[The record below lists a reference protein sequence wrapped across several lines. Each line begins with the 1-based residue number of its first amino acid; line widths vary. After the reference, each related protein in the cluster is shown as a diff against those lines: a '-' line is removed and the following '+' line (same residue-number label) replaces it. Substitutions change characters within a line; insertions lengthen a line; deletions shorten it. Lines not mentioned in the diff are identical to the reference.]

1 MDTQTSGITRD
12 GETFLRTQKTS
23 PHAYVVLLGLKVFDV
38 KGLLKAVDKG
48 LPWNAFTR
56 FVRNSG
62 MSSEQVAEL
71 LGVPRRTL
79 ARRKAEGR
87 FHADESD
94 RLMRAARVFSR
105 ALDLYA
111 GNRDAAAEWF
121 TYPNWALGGES
132 PLQFARTEI
141 GADYVD
147 NLVGQIEYGIF
158 S

>member
-1 MDTQTSGITRD
+1 METQTSSVTKD
-12 GETFLRTQKTS
+12 TEKFLRTQKTS
-23 PHAYVVLLGLKVFDV
+23 PNAYVVLLGLKVFDV

-62 MSSEQVAEL
+62 MSPEQVAEL
-71 LGVPRRTL
+71 VGVPRRTL

-87 FHADESD
+87 FRADESD

-111 GNRDAAAEWF
+111 GDRDAAADWF
-121 TYPNWALGGES
+121 TYPNWALGGVS

-141 GADYVD
+141 GANYVD
-147 NLVGQIEYGIF
+147 NLVGQIEHGIF